1 MPALSAD
8 VLESMREPG
17 TPQLSPARLAAM
29 LEIEQQ
35 DLASLA
41 GVHRN
46 TLRFH
51 PESPRV
57 QAALRDLVR
66 LLSVASEIQPDWQ
79 RAVFFIKNEPI
90 AEFDYKTLLRV
101 VQEAR
106 TDDAV
111 AYLESVA
118 SGFVG

>member
-1 MPALSAD
+1 
-8 VLESMREPG
+8 
-17 TPQLSPARLAAM
+17 M
-29 LEIEQQ
+29 LEMQPQ

-51 PESPRV
+51 PESPRL
-57 QAALRDLVR
+57 QAALRDFVR
-66 LLSVASEIQPDWQ
+66 LLSAASEIQPDWQ
-79 RAVFFIKNEPI
+79 RVAFFIKNEPI

-101 VQEAR
+101 AQEAR

-111 AYLESVA
+111 AYLKSVA